1 MIKFDHQREER
12 IRLPESVFC
21 HDKSVEMLNEIIA
34 DLVKGATARV
44 LFTRLDREK
53 FGSLD
58 ADLAAH
64 LDYHE
69 LSKTALLGGARE
81 ERVPGKVAIIT
92 AGTADLP
99 VAWEA
104 QRTLHYLGVASTL
117 VADVGVAGL
126 WRLVEQLDS
135 INEHDVLIVVAGM
148 DAALVSV
155 VGGLTARPLIGVP
168 TSTGYGVSTGGR
180 TALEG
185 MLASCSPGVVVVN
198 IDNGYGA
205 ACAAVRILQ
214 GVRSE

>member
-1 MIKFDHQREER
+1 MIRFDHQREER

-21 HDKSVEMLNEIIA
+21 QNKSVEMLNEIIA
-34 DLVKGATARV
+34 ELAGGAAARV

-53 FGSLD
+53 FGALD
-58 ADLAAH
+58 PDLAAH

-69 LSKTALLGGARE
+69 SSRTALLGGTRE

-92 AGTADLP
+92 AGTSDLP

-104 QRTLHYLGVASTL
+104 QRTLQYLGVASIL

-126 WRLVEQLDS
+126 WRLQERLDE
-135 INEHDVLIVVAGM
+135 INEYDVLIVVAGM

-155 VGGLTARPLIGVP
+155 VGGLTPHPLIGVP
-168 TSTGYGVSTGGR
+168 TSTGYGVSSGGR
-180 TALEG
+180 TALES
-185 MLASCSPGVVVVN
+185 MLASGSPGVTVVN

-205 ACAAVRILQ
+205 ACAAARILQ
-214 GVRSE
+214 GIQPE

>member
-21 HDKSVEMLNEIIA
+21 QNKTVEMLNEIIA
-34 DLVKGATARV
+34 DLAKGATARV

-58 ADLAAH
+58 ADLAAR

-69 LSKTALLGGARE
+69 LSGTALLGGARE
-81 ERVPGKVAIIT
+81 QRVPGKVAIIT

-155 VGGLTARPLIGVP
+155 VGGLTAHPLIGVP

-205 ACAAVRILQ
+205 ACAATRILQ
-214 GVRSE
+214 GIRPE

>member
-21 HDKSVEMLNEIIA
+21 HDKTVEMLNEILV
-34 DLVKGATARV
+34 DLAEGATARV
-44 LFTRLDREK
+44 LFTRLSREK
-53 FGSLD
+53 FRSLNP
-58 ADLAAH
+58 DLATR

-69 LSKTALLGGARE
+69 LSETALLGGPRE
-81 ERVPGKVAIIT
+81 ERVPGKVAVIT
-92 AGTADLP
+92 AGTSDLP

-117 VADVGVAGL
+117 VVDVGVAGL
-126 WRLVEQLDS
+126 WRLQERLPE

-168 TSTGYGVSTGGR
+168 TSTGYGVSSGGR
-180 TALEG
+180 TALES

-214 GVRSE
+214 GIQPE

>member
-1 MIKFDHQREER
+1 MIRFDYQREER

-21 HDKSVEMLNEIIA
+21 QDKSVEMLNEIIA
-34 DLVKGATARV
+34 DLVKQAATRV

-53 FGSLD
+53 FRLLD
-58 ADLAAH
+58 PDLAAQ
-64 LDYHE
+64 LNYHE
-69 LSKTALLGGARE
+69 PSRTALLGGTRE
-81 ERVPGKVAIIT
+81 ERLPGKVAVIT

-104 QRTLHYLGVASTL
+104 QRTLQYLGVASNL

-126 WRLVEQLDS
+126 WRLQERLDE

-148 DAALVSV
+148 EAALASV
-155 VGGLTARPLIGVP
+155 VGGLTSRPLIGVP
-168 TSTGYGVSTGGR
+168 TSTGYGVSAGGR
-180 TALEG
+180 TALES

-214 GVRSE
+214 SVRSE

>member
-1 MIKFDHQREER
+1 MIRFDHQRGER

-21 HDKSVEMLNEIIA
+21 QDKSVAMLNEIIA
-34 DLVKGATARV
+34 ELVKGAAARV
-44 LFTRLDREK
+44 LFTRFDREK
-53 FGSLD
+53 FGALD
-58 ADLAAH
+58 PDLATH

-69 LSKTALLGGARE
+69 LSGTALLGGTRE

-104 QRTLHYLGVASTL
+104 QRTLQYLGVASTL

-126 WRLVEQLDS
+126 WRLQERLDE

-155 VGGLTARPLIGVP
+155 VGGLTCRPLIGVP
-168 TSTGYGVSTGGR
+168 TSTGYGVSAGGR
-180 TALEG
+180 TALES
-185 MLASCSPGVVVVN
+185 MLASCSPGVTVVN

-205 ACAAVRILQ
+205 ACAAARILQ
-214 GVRSE
+214 GIQSE

>member
-1 MIKFDHQREER
+1 MIKFDYQREER

-21 HDKSVEMLNEIIA
+21 QDKSVEMLNEIIA
-34 DLVKGATARV
+34 DLVRGAATRV

-53 FGSLD
+53 FRSLE
-58 ADLAAH
+58 ADLAAQ

-69 LSKTALLGGARE
+69 LSRTALLGGARA
-81 ERVPGKVAIIT
+81 ERVSGKVAVIT

-104 QRTLHYLGVASTL
+104 QRTLQYLGVASTL

-126 WRLVEQLDS
+126 WRLQERLND

-148 DAALVSV
+148 EAALASV
-155 VGGLTARPLIGVP
+155 VGGLTSRPLIGVP
-168 TSTGYGVSTGGR
+168 TSTGYGVSAGGR

-214 GVRSE
+214 SVRSE

>member
-21 HDKSVEMLNEIIA
+21 QNKSVEMLNEIIA
-34 DLVKGATARV
+34 DLIKGPTTRV
-44 LFTRLDREK
+44 LFTRLSGEK
-53 FGSLD
+53 FRALEP
-58 ADLAAH
+58 DLAAH

-69 LSKTALLGGARE
+69 LSETALLGKPRKK
-81 ERVPGKVAIIT
+81 RVSGKVAVIT
-92 AGTADLP
+92 AGTSDLP

-104 QRTLHYLGVASTL
+104 QRTLQYLGVASTL

-126 WRLVEQLDS
+126 WRLQEQLDN
-135 INEHDVLIVVAGM
+135 INQHDVLIVVAGM

-168 TSTGYGVSTGGR
+168 TSTGYGVSSGGR
-180 TALEG
+180 TALES

-214 GVRSE
+214 GTRSE

>member
-1 MIKFDHQREER
+1 MIRFDHQREER

-21 HDKSVEMLNEIIA
+21 KDKSVEMLNETIA
-34 DLVKGATARV
+34 ELVEGAATGV

-53 FGSLD
+53 FVSLESE
-58 ADLAAH
+58 LAAH

-69 LSKTALLGGARE
+69 LSGTAILGGARGK
-81 ERVPGKVAIIT
+81 RVPGKVAVIT

-104 QRTLHYLGVASTL
+104 QRTLQYLGVTSTL

-126 WRLVEQLDS
+126 WRIQERLAE

-148 DAALVSV
+148 DAALASV
-155 VGGLTARPLIGVP
+155 VGGLTSRPLIGVP

-180 TALEG
+180 TALES

-205 ACAAVRILQ
+205 ACAAARILQ
-214 GVRSE
+214 GIQSE

>member
-1 MIKFDHQREER
+1 MIRFDYQREER

-21 HDKSVEMLNEIIA
+21 QDKSVEMLNEIIA
-34 DLVKGATARV
+34 DLVRGAATRV

-53 FGSLD
+53 FRLLE
-58 ADLAAH
+58 ADLAAQ

-69 LSKTALLGGARE
+69 LSGTALLGGIRE
-81 ERVPGKVAIIT
+81 ERIPGKVAVIT

-104 QRTLHYLGVASTL
+104 QRTLQYLGVASNL

-126 WRLVEQLDS
+126 WRLQERLDE

-148 DAALVSV
+148 EAALASV
-155 VGGLTARPLIGVP
+155 VGGLTSRPLIGVP
-168 TSTGYGVSTGGR
+168 TSTGYGVSAGGR
-180 TALEG
+180 TALES

-214 GVRSE
+214 SVRSE

>member
-1 MIKFDHQREER
+1 MIRFDHQREER

-21 HDKSVEMLNEIIA
+21 QDKSVAMLNEIIA
-34 DLVKGATARV
+34 ELVGGDTARV
-44 LFTRLDREK
+44 LFTRLDQEK
-53 FGSLD
+53 FGALD
-58 ADLAAH
+58 PDLATH

-69 LSKTALLGGARE
+69 PSRTALLGGTRE

-92 AGTADLP
+92 AGTSDLP

-104 QRTLHYLGVASTL
+104 QRTLQYLGVTSTL

-126 WRLVEQLDS
+126 WRLQERLDE
-135 INEHDVLIVVAGM
+135 INEHDVLIVIAGM

-180 TALEG
+180 TALES
-185 MLASCSPGVVVVN
+185 MLASCSPGVTVVN

-205 ACAAVRILQ
+205 ACAAARILQ
-214 GVRSE
+214 GIQPE